1 MYRLSIPDPSLVLL
15 IGPSGAGKSTFAS
28 RHFRPTEIISSD
40 RCRALIVDDES
51 DQSVSGEA
59 FSILRHI
66 ARERLRRSRL
76 TVIDATSLQ
85 YRSRRPL
92 LRMARSV
99 RVPTVAIVFNLGRD
113 TYFANNL
120 ARLDRQ
126 IPAAAIE
133 KQLAEFET
141 AHARLAR
148 EGYAN
153 IYELDA
159 TTLNEAVIELTPHHD
174 LLLSTA

>member
-1 MYRLSIPDPSLVLL
+1 
-15 IGPSGAGKSTFAS
+15 
-28 RHFRPTEIISSD
+28 
-40 RCRALIVDDES
+40 
-51 DQSVSGEA
+51 VSGEA

-66 ARERLRRSRL
+66 ARERLRRGRL

-99 RVPTVAIVFNLGRD
+99 QVPIVAIVFNLGRD
-113 TYFANNL
+113 SYFSNNL
-120 ARLDRQ
+120 ARIDRQ

-141 AHARLAR
+141 THARLPR

-153 IYELDA
+153 IYELDTA
-159 TTLNEAVIELTPHHD
+159 ALNEAIIERTRNSSESLPP
-174 LLLSTA
+174 A

>member
-1 MYRLSIPDPSLVLL
+1 
-15 IGPSGAGKSTFAS
+15 
-28 RHFRPTEIISSD
+28 
-40 RCRALIVDDES
+40 
-51 DQSVSGEA
+51 
-59 FSILRHI
+59 
-66 ARERLRRSRL
+66 
-76 TVIDATSLQ
+76 
-85 YRSRRPL
+85 
-92 LRMARSV
+92 MARSV